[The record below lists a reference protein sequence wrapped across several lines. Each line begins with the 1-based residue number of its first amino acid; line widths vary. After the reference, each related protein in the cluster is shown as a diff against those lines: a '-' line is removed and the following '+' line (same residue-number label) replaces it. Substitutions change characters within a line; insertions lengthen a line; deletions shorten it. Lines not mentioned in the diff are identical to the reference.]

1 MRRGAEDRSVETQW
15 KAIDAALTRFYGR
28 VLRVDDTP
36 ETVLRKKLVLTV
48 NLVTFVATTVYCAAR
63 WGTNNA
69 FVSLVFPAVSS
80 FFSFLS
86 FATARQTEFMVA
98 CNLLAYGGGILVTD
112 LQSSASMGARDWELV
127 VLLLDLDLVA
137 STSSKWT
144 PTVIIASTLIWV
156 TVVCAEFVYRYG
168 LFDLV
173 AKLDLIDD
181 NKVCD
186 CDDPPCPSKDFGR
199 VVSGIT
205 VPIAVM
211 CFDYYITRRFA
222 NEMRSAHAELQ
233 TSVSAAQQVAV
244 DLAAFDLDRASA
256 NLSKCSDNLPA
267 ELNVALRQILAN
279 LEAYKPYLPETLL
292 TRPADIPTRR
302 EAPGI
307 SSGMAA
313 LVFTDIKSSTATWEY
328 DFVAMKQALRTHNR
342 VVRGLIERFDGYE
355 VKTIG
360 DAFMIAFEDAASAVQ
375 FALAAQVGLYDAEWP
390 LEISCLPQCAVEPGW
405 NGLRVRIGVHEGPV
419 EVEKNTLSDRFDYFG
434 PTVNKAARLESV
446 CPPGGVAVAGDV
458 LSEVKNKI
466 GDPFVVHSGDVSLH
480 GIGSVAASIL
490 SPRKLP
496 YRKMTIA
503 SSCFERSSHEPSI
516 KQSLFLTNLR
526 LEPHFSSNPLASVSI
541 KLQRDS
547 VFTPS
552 TAGCI
557 LVREPGTESVE
568 EGVHRLNKVLARVAQ
583 SLDRS
588 DGTLLSVVGSC
599 VMVGWNVMQLC
610 ASHAECACRFA
621 SLLQEDVFPLSI
633 GLCTAKHA
641 KVGVT
646 AGRQKFVTALGWGM
660 KLSERVAWRAVER
673 REPVLF
679 LLQATPN
686 ELPSSIVHLL
696 IFDATWQV
704 VGFDSDVVLTF
715 SLFHVSLAGCTANS
729 NIMNAW
735 DVVSVV
741 DRSMSAGAVVSE
753 NVIL

>member
-1 MRRGAEDRSVETQW
+1 MRWEVVN
-15 KAIDAALTRFYGR
+15 AALARLYAR

-36 ETVLRKKLVLTV
+36 EVVLQKKLFLTV
-48 NLVTFVATTVYCAAR
+48 NLVTFVVMLMYCIVR
-63 WGTNNA
+63 RGTNNA
-69 FVSLVFPAVSS
+69 LVAIVFPVVAGG
-80 FFSFLS
+80 FFSVTFI
-86 FATARQTEFMVA
+86 TGRQTDMMVN
-98 CNLLAYGGGILVTD
+98 CNLLAYGVCTLITD
-112 LQSSASMGARDWELV
+112 LQTTASMGARDWELV
-127 VLLLDLDLVA
+127 VLLLDLNLVA
-137 STSSKWT
+137 SKKSKWT
-144 PTVIIASTLIWV
+144 PTLILASTIVWV
-156 TVVCAEFVYRYG
+156 TVMSAESVYRYG
-168 LFDLV
+168 LFNLV

-222 NEMRSAHAELQ
+222 NEMRSAQAELQ

-360 DAFMIAFEDAASAVQ
+360 DSFMIAFENAASAVN
-375 FALAAQVGLYDAEWP
+375 FALAVQAGLYDAEWP

-419 EVEKNTLSDRFDYFG
+419 EVEKNELSGRFDYFG

-458 LSEVKNKI
+458 LSVVNDRI
-466 GDPFVVHSGDVSLH
+466 GDPFVVHTGDVSLH
-480 GIGSVAASIL
+480 GIGNATVSIL

-496 YRKMTIA
+496 YRNMSIA
-503 SSCFERSSHEPSI
+503 SSSCFERSSRHKPSL
-516 KQSLFLTNLR
+516 KGTLA
-526 LEPHFSSNPLASVSI
+526 FSSMGSGHFAPNNPLTSVSI
-541 KLQRDS
+541 RLQRDS

-552 TAGCI
+552 TAGC
-557 LVREPGTESVE
+557 VVKRDPGTESVE
-568 EGVHRLNKVLARVAQ
+568 EGVHRLNGALARVAQ

-588 DGTLLSVVGSC
+588 DGTLISVVGSC

-621 SLLQEDVFPLSI
+621 SLLQEDVFPSLSV

-646 AGRQKFVTALGWGM
+646 AGQQKFVTALGWGM
-660 KLSERVAWRAVER
+660 RLSERVAWRAVER
-673 REPVLF
+673 GEPALF

-696 IFDATWQV
+696 IFNTTWQV
-704 VGFDSDVVLTF
+704 VGFDSDVALTF
-715 SLFHVSLAGCTANS
+715 SLFNVSLAGCTANR

-735 DVVSVV
+735 DAVSAT
-741 DRSMSAGAVVSE
+741 DRSASVGAAVPE
-753 NVIL
+753 KILL